1 MTEIDQVVA
10 NIQRVIG
17 SLNDPGRP
25 YTNAHDGPSHRQAIS
40 WAESTARY
48 VTQSFFCSL
57 QMYEGRPRI
66 A

>member
-40 WAESTARY
+40 
-48 VTQSFFCSL
+48 
-57 QMYEGRPRI
+57 
-66 A
+66 